1 VPFELLKPS
10 KQEFGFLSKLL
21 LTRKRQKITLL
32 LLYLSAI
39 SNQAIPSGKTVNK
52 FTWVFSGLKTA
63 VLRRFNA
70 PKTTLLPHGF
80 YWQYNIRS

>member
-1 VPFELLKPS
+1 VPIELFKPS
-10 KQEFGFLSKLL
+10 KQKFGFLSKLL

-32 LLYLSAI
+32 LLYPPAI
-39 SNQAIPSGKTVNK
+39 PNQAIPPGGTANK
-52 FTWVFSGLKTA
+52 FTRVFSGLKTA

-70 PKTTLLPHGF
+70 PKTALLLHGF